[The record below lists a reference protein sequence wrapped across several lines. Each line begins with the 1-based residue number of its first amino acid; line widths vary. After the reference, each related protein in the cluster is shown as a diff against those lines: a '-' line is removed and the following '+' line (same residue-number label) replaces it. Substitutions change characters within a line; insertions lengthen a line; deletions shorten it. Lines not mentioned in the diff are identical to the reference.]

1 MTVKE
6 LTEKKVFRLI
16 NEGSNLNQEITEP
29 YCCDLLSVAM
39 GKAPQGAAWVTVMA
53 NVNTLAVAALT
64 EVSCIVLAEGV
75 LPDEQTGNKAKEQ
88 GITLLASEEPVFE
101 TSLRIHS
108 LLNV

>member
-16 NEGSNLNQEITEP
+16 NEGSNLNQEITAP

-64 EVSCIVLAEGV
+64 EVSCIILAEGV